1 MSNNNGIK
9 TVGDYIKS
17 DTEDPALLFESQVA
31 VTQHGA
37 RVYSIP
43 QKPKSGEDWLKV
55 HPSDSRQLTPGV
67 LEAET
72 VGVLLRQ
79 HLEDRVYAPPAT

>member
-1 MSNNNGIK
+1 MSNNNGIN

-17 DTEDPALLFESQVA
+17 DTEDPSLLFESQVA

-43 QKPKSGEDWLKV
+43 QKPKSGEDLLKV
-55 HPSDSRQLTPGV
+55 HPSDSRQSAPGE

-79 HLEDRVYAPPAT
+79 HLEDKVYDPSAA